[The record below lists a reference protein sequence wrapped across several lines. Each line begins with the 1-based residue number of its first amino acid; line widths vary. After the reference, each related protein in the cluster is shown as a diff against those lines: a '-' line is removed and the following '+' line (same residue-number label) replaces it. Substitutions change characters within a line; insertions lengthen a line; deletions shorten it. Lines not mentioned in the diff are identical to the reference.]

1 MMTDLV
7 IYGIGFVFF
16 CILGAL
22 LTGKGRKVS

>member
-1 MMTDLV
+1 MIDLI

-22 LTGKGRKVS
+22 LTGKGRKVNS